1 MSLIIC
7 PECAKEVSA
16 AAAACPNCGHPFVR
30 PTVQPRVIV
39 NEFVEE
45 ESGFPKWAF
54 IPLGLLGVVLLFVLF
69 AFLRKGDDEDQRNI
83 NVRIA
88 SQQPAT
94 GTSRETTTA
103 VRPDSPPN
111 QVVVPPASQPGQIVV
126 PSSAPPPS
134 QTTTTTI
141 PSTETVV
148 ADKGT
153 VSLEAKVLSK
163 SGSLQP
169 VRGTRF
175 YLLKKDVQSVLD
187 DADIENDTG
196 QSIVTALGLSVADP
210 ARYGAINRPAM
221 SAISKNAAYNATTDS
236 SGKLQFKDV
245 KPDSYYLFAVTK
257 SGNGFALWSSSVTI
271 QPGQNSL
278 ILEPVRPTEV
288 TEQPSLN

>member
-1 MSLIIC
+1 MSLTIC

-54 IPLGLLGVVLLFVLF
+54 IPLGLLGLVLLFVLF
-69 AFLRKGDDEDQRNI
+69 AFLRNGDDEDQRNI
-83 NVRIA
+83 NVRVA
-88 SQQPAT
+88 SQPPAS

-103 VRPDSPPN
+103 VRPDSQPN
-111 QVVVPPASQPGQIVV
+111 QVVVPSTSQPGQIVV
-126 PSSAPPPS
+126 PSSAPPPPQ

-141 PSTETVV
+141 VPSTETVV
-148 ADKGT
+148 SDKGT

-163 SGSLQP
+163 NGSPQP

-175 YLLKKDVQSVLD
+175 YLLKKDVQSILD
-187 DADIENDTG
+187 NADIENDTG

-210 ARYGAINRPAM
+210 ARYGSFNRQAM

-236 SGKLQFKDV
+236 SGKLQLKDV

-278 ILEPVRPTEV
+278 ILEPVSPTEV
-288 TEQPSLN
+288 TLQP

>member
-30 PTVQPRVIV
+30 PTVQPRVVV

-88 SQQPAT
+88 SQQPAS

-103 VRPDSPPN
+103 ARTDAPPN
-111 QVVVPPASQPGQIVV
+111 QVVVPSTSQPGQIIV
-126 PSSAPPPS
+126 PSSAPPPP
-134 QTTTTTI
+134 QTTTTTV
-141 PSTETVV
+141 PSTETV
-148 ADKGT
+148 ASDKGT

-163 SGSLQP
+163 NGSPQP

-175 YLLKKDVQSVLD
+175 YLLKKDLQSILD

-196 QSIVTALGLSVADP
+196 QSIITALGLSVAAP
-210 ARYGAINRPAM
+210 KQYGDINQKAM
-221 SAISKNAAYNATTDS
+221 SAISKNAVYNATTDAG
-236 SGKLQFKDV
+236 GKLQLKDV
-245 KPDSYYLFAVTK
+245 KPNSYYLFAVTK
-257 SGNGFALWSSSVTI
+257 TGNGFALWNSPVTI
-271 QPGQNSL
+271 QAGQNSL
-278 ILEPVRPTEV
+278 VLEPVSPTEV